1 MAAVAKAL
9 EGIEAQI
16 VKAGIHYKINQ
27 IMEEVG
33 VIKKM
38 RSEGVKYAYQ
48 AWDDVVPALNEALVK
63 FGVTLTFTET
73 PPIFQALQVGKTEVI
88 VGMTIRATD
97 SESGDFTEVTKY
109 GAATYY
115 NPQAYQAAGTYAYKY
130 AMLKMFLIPCKED
143 QDPDSIPEQKAQL
156 VKQESAKPQPKQAK
170 PEEKSYWERFVEK
183 SGEPTD
189 FQKNAVKGAAKD
201 GDKVNT
207 KKLSDIMQDALDSDL
222 DWESLTEKLVSGNAG
237 ASKS

>member
-1 MAAVAKAL
+1 MAAISKAL
-9 EGIEAQI
+9 EGVEAQLT
-16 VKAGIHYKINQ
+16 KAGIHYKINQ

-97 SESGDFTEVTKY
+97 SDSGEFAEVTKY

-143 QDPDSIPEQKAQL
+143 QDPDSIVEQKAPAKAKTAEAPKAPETIKDFFDKSGAWTKEQ
-156 VKQESAKPQPKQAK
+156 SAQIKQAASGTGVYVAAEATRLM
-170 PEEKSYWERFVEK
+170 EEAKE
-183 SGEPTD
+183 SGA
-189 FQKNAVKGAAKD
+189 KNWADVINYLD
-201 GDKVNT
+201 GD
-207 KKLSDIMQDALDSDL
+207 L
-222 DWESLTEKLVSGNAG
+222 
-237 ASKS
+237 KS

>member
-1 MAAVAKAL
+1 MAVAKAMDK
-9 EGIEAQI
+9 IEAQI

-38 RSEGVKYAYQ
+38 RSDGVKYTYQ

-73 PPIFQALQVGKTEVI
+73 PPIFQTLQAGKTEVI

-97 SESGDFTEVTKY
+97 SDSGEFTEVTKY

-143 QDPDSIPEQKAQL
+143 QDPDSIPEQKAQP
-156 VKQESAKPQPKQAK
+156 VKAAEPAKVTPVPTQTIKDFFDKSGPWTKEQSAQIKQAASGSGVYVAAEATRLM
-170 PEEKSYWERFVEK
+170 EE
-183 SGEPTD
+183 
-189 FQKNAVKGAAKD
+189 AK
-201 GDKVNT
+201 
-207 KKLSDIMQDALDSDL
+207 
-222 DWESLTEKLVSGNAG
+222 EAG
-237 ASKS
+237 AKNWVDVIKYLDGELKS